1 MFGLTADR
9 LGKKS
14 AVHSCKLKIESG
26 DIVYITGPSG
36 SGKTVL
42 LKELEKQ
49 ISAEKRINLSQ
60 IELSDD
66 GTVIDYIEGD
76 VIERLKTL
84 SLAGL
89 NDVFCILNR
98 PANLSDGQKWRYR
111 LAMAMSA
118 KKKYIFA
125 DEFCSNLD
133 RITACVIS
141 HNIRKFADSTGTV
154 FVLASSHED
163 ILLDLSSDVIVIKEI
178 NGPANVIYKNSQ
190 RHNA

>member
-1 MFGLTADR
+1 MVVYTLKKRFKWKCRLSDSAAKVCRMFGLTADR

-66 GTVIDYIEGD
+66 GPLI
-76 VIERLKTL
+76 
-84 SLAGL
+84 SL
-89 NDVFCILNR
+89 ITIT
-98 PANLSDGQKWRYR
+98 SDDK
-111 LAMAMSA
+111 S
-118 KKKYIFA
+118 
-125 DEFCSNLD
+125 S
-133 RITACVIS
+133 RI
-141 HNIRKFADSTGTV
+141 
-154 FVLASSHED
+154 SS
-163 ILLDLSSDVIVIKEI
+163 
-178 NGPANVIYKNSQ
+178 
-190 RHNA
+190 